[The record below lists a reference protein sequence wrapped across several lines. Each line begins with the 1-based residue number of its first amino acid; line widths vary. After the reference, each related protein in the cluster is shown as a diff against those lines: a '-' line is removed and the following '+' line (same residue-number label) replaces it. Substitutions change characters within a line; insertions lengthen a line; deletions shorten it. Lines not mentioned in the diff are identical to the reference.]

1 MEHRPSRVASARGRE
16 PNSGPRRGEGRARR
30 VSPAR
35 VRLRG
40 RAPGVAR
47 GGRAGGVPAG
57 DQAHRARRPDARAGL
72 SQRMGQRVFGVP
84 RREREEGE
92 IGLRGRGDVLPHA
105 LKRRGRGGG
114 HHRGLGGG
122 SLRGRGCVF
131 RRRERRRGERAERG
145 VRRRPPRRDGR
156 AVFAFAHARAGR
168 GGPVRVGGLR
178 RFRAVQPVRPRGHVL
193 GRARGGG
200 ARRVQ
205 ARLSGRGGDSVERAS
220 RRGAQRGALRG
231 LERLAGGDRGEGSRD

>member
-1 MEHRPSRVASARGRE
+1 
-16 PNSGPRRGEGRARR
+16 
-30 VSPAR
+30 
-35 VRLRG
+35 
-40 RAPGVAR
+40 
-47 GGRAGGVPAG
+47 
-57 DQAHRARRPDARAGL
+57 
-72 SQRMGQRVFGVP
+72 MGQRVFGVP

-122 SLRGRGCVF
+122 YLRGRGCVF
-131 RRRERRRGERAERG
+131 RRRERRRAERAERG

-231 LERLAGGDRGEGSRD
+231 LERLAGGDRLRARALLRAAQPRGGGRVRREQPRPFVARARDRERRGGAGGDRREGSRD